1 MICDNRKSDNENAI
15 ADNWLQ
21 QAAKNDLHEVSEKE
35 VKSNLAVGDY
45 GASKGA
51 VAGSWQLDIGPKK
64 PAVAD
69 NDAQLNMLAT
79 RLREYNNMKVRI
91 KQALQVTL
99 DILLRNILVIGI
111 R

>member
-1 MICDNRKSDNENAI
+1 MICDNRKSENGNAI
-15 ADNWLQ
+15 ADNCVQ

-91 KQALQVTL
+91 KQVLQVTMDL
-99 DILLRNILVIGI
+99 
-111 R
+111 

>member
-1 MICDNRKSDNENAI
+1 MICDNRKSENGNAI
-15 ADNWLQ
+15 ADNCVQ

-45 GASKGA
+45 GASKA
-51 VAGSWQLDIGPKK
+51 AGSGQLDIGPKK

-91 KQALQVTL
+91 KQALQVTMDL
-99 DILLRNILVIGI
+99 
-111 R
+111 